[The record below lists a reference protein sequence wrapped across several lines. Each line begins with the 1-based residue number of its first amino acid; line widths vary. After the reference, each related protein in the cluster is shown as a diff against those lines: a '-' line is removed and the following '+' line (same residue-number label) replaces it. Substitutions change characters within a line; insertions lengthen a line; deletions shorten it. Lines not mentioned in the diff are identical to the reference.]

1 MAETAKRKR
10 MLLLFLVALLI
21 LVVAAA
27 IAVGVYRQKTVVI
40 ELSLYS
46 GNSWGV
52 PQNFAYAIYD
62 KAVEL
67 FEQRYAEKGYHIK
80 LRTGMMYKDYS
91 EWFAQ
96 QVLKGKEPDLFLI
109 IEEDF
114 TTFAAI
120 GLLEKLDHYIIKSDL
135 SEHDF
140 FSNALEAGQY
150 QGSQYALPIGI
161 VPSFLIYNQDLLD
174 SLGLSIDLE
183 HWTWEQFYRLCSQ
196 ITGDLDGDGELDRF
210 GVEGY
215 DWHQAFY
222 TNDSAL
228 FNEKSS
234 QAGFTAQH
242 MAEMLGFLKKMHAL
256 NQGVVVREGMF
267 EEGRVGFK
275 TFNLSEFRVY
285 GSYPYRILR
294 YDDFD
299 WKAIPFP
306 HGPHGSS
313 KSKLYTV
320 QLGMS
325 SRSKHKDVAF
335 EFLRFISSDQEFQYQ
350 IWEYSNMLPVNREA
364 FDRIYHS
371 GIMQRD
377 GMRSL
382 DREFIESV
390 IADSYIDPDFKKYPV
405 IDDYI
410 TQRIFKIIAQDEDIS
425 TGIVDLRQLINTLLV
440 ENTTVKSVNI

>member
-1 MAETAKRKR
+1 
-10 MLLLFLVALLI
+10 
-21 LVVAAA
+21 
-27 IAVGVYRQKTVVI
+27 
-40 ELSLYS
+40 
-46 GNSWGV
+46 
-52 PQNFAYAIYD
+52 
-62 KAVEL
+62 
-67 FEQRYAEKGYHIK
+67 
-80 LRTGMMYKDYS
+80 MYKDYS

-120 GLLEKLDHYIIKSDL
+120 GLLEKLDHYITKSDL

-150 QGSQYALPIGI
+150 KGSQYALPIGI

-183 HWTWEQFYRLCSQ
+183 QWTWEQFYRLCSQ

-234 QAGFTAQH
+234 QAGFSAEH
-242 MAEMLGFLKKMHAL
+242 MAGMLDFLKKMHAL

-425 TGIVDLRQLINTLLV
+425 TGIADLRQLINNLLV
-440 ENTTVKSVNI
+440 ENTTVQSVNI

>member
-1 MAETAKRKR
+1 MPRISKRIR
-10 MLLLFLVALLI
+10 LFLSILLPILI
-21 LVVAAA
+21 LIS
-27 IAVGVYRQKTVVI
+27 IALIGIIRYRQKTVII

-67 FEQRYAEKGYHIK
+67 FEEQYADKGYRVN
-80 LRTGMMYKDYS
+80 LRTGLMYKDYS
-91 EWFAQ
+91 EWFAK

-120 GLLEKLDHYIIKSDL
+120 GLLEKLDPYIKRSDL
-135 SEHDF
+135 PEEGF
-140 FSNALEAGQY
+140 FRNALEAGQY

-161 VPSFLIYNQDLLD
+161 VPSFLIYNEDLLA
-174 SLGLSIDLE
+174 SLGLEIDLD
-183 HWTWEQFYRLCSQ
+183 HWTWDQFYRLCSQ
-196 ITGDLDGDGELDRF
+196 ITGDIDGDGIIDRF

-222 TNDSAL
+222 TNDDAL
-228 FNEKSS
+228 FNERGS
-234 QAGFTAQH
+234 QAGFNPRY
-242 MAEMLGFLKKMHAL
+242 MAELIEFLKRMHAL
-256 NQGVVVREGMF
+256 NQGMVVSDGMF
-267 EEGRVGFK
+267 EMGRVGFK

-294 YDDFD
+294 YGDFD
-299 WKAIPFP
+299 WEAIPFP

-325 SRSKHKDVAF
+325 SRSRHKDVAF
-335 EFLRFISSDQEFQYQ
+335 EFLRFISSDKEFQYQ
-350 IWEYSNMLPVNREA
+350 IWEYSNMLPVSYEA
-364 FDRIYHS
+364 FDQIYHS

-377 GMRSL
+377 GMRPL
-382 DREFIESV
+382 DRNFIESV
-390 IADSYIDPDFKKYPV
+390 ITDSYIDPDFKKYPV

-410 TQRIFKIIAQDEDIS
+410 TQRIFKIIAQDEEIDAGVRDVRQRIN
-425 TGIVDLRQLINTLLV
+425 DLLQ
-440 ENTTVKSVNI
+440 ENTTVGVSR

>member
-1 MAETAKRKR
+1 MA
-10 MLLLFLVALLI
+10 I
-21 LVVAAA
+21 G
-27 IAVGVYRQKTVVI
+27 IGIYRSKTVVI

-67 FEQRYAEKGYHIK
+67 FEQQYADKGYRMK

-120 GLLEKLDHYIIKSDL
+120 GLLEKLDSYIKNSDL
-135 SEHDF
+135 LEDSF

-161 VPSFLIYNQDLLD
+161 VPSFLIYNVDLLN
-174 SLGLSIDLE
+174 SLGLEIDLDN
-183 HWTWEQFYRLCSQ
+183 WTWDQFYRLCSK
-196 ITGDLDGDGELDRF
+196 ITGDLDGDGTLDRF
-210 GVEGY
+210 AVEGY

-222 TNDSAL
+222 TNDNVL

-234 QAGFTAQH
+234 QVGFNSLYMAQ
-242 MAEMLGFLKKMHAL
+242 MIEFLKKMHSL
-256 NQGVVVREGMF
+256 NQGMVVREGMF
-267 EEGRVGFK
+267 EMGKVGFK
-275 TFNLSEFRVY
+275 TFNFSEFRVY

-325 SRSKHKDVAF
+325 SRSRHKDVAF
-335 EFLRFISSDQEFQYQ
+335 EFLRLISSDKEFQYM
-350 IWEYSNMLPVNREA
+350 IWDNSNMLPVNRDA
-364 FDRIYHS
+364 FDQIYLS

-377 GMRSL
+377 GMRQL
-382 DREFIESV
+382 DRDFIESV
-390 IADSYIDPDFKKYPV
+390 ISGSYIDPDFKKYPV

-410 TQRIFKIIAQDEDIS
+410 TQRIFKIIAQDEDIAA
-425 TGIVDLRQLINTLLV
+425 GISDLKQIINDLLQ
-440 ENTTVKSVNI
+440 ENTTLQGVNR

>member
-1 MAETAKRKR
+1 MHRKWKSKQV
-10 MLLLFLVALLI
+10 LLFFLLPLFILIAAL
-21 LVVAAA
+21 A
-27 IAVGVYRQKTVVI
+27 IGIGIYRSKTVVI

-67 FEQRYAEKGYHIK
+67 FEQQYADKGYRMK

-120 GLLEKLDHYIIKSDL
+120 GLLEKLDSYIKNSDL
-135 SEHDF
+135 LEDSF

-161 VPSFLIYNQDLLD
+161 VPSFLIYNVDLLN
-174 SLGLSIDLE
+174 SLGLEIDLDN
-183 HWTWEQFYRLCSQ
+183 WTWDQFYRLCSK
-196 ITGDLDGDGELDRF
+196 ITGDLDGDGTLDRF
-210 GVEGY
+210 AVEGY

-222 TNDSAL
+222 TNDNIL

-234 QAGFTAQH
+234 QVGFNSLYMAQ
-242 MAEMLGFLKKMHAL
+242 MIEFLKKMHSL
-256 NQGVVVREGMF
+256 NQGMVVREGMF
-267 EEGRVGFK
+267 EMGKVGFK
-275 TFNLSEFRVY
+275 TFNFSEFRVY

-325 SRSKHKDVAF
+325 SRSRHKDVAF
-335 EFLRFISSDQEFQYQ
+335 EFLRLISSDKEFQYM
-350 IWEYSNMLPVNREA
+350 IWDNSNMLPVNRDA
-364 FDRIYHS
+364 FDQIYLS

-377 GMRSL
+377 GMRQL
-382 DREFIESV
+382 DRDFIESV
-390 IADSYIDPDFKKYPV
+390 ISGSYIDPDFKKYPV

-410 TQRIFKIIAQDEDIS
+410 TQRIFKIIAQDEDIAA
-425 TGIVDLRQLINTLLV
+425 GISDLKQIINDLLQ
-440 ENTTVKSVNI
+440 ENTTLQGVNR

>member
-1 MAETAKRKR
+1 MHRKWKSKQV
-10 MLLLFLVALLI
+10 LLFFLLPLFILIAAL
-21 LVVAAA
+21 A
-27 IAVGVYRQKTVVI
+27 IGIGIYRSKTVVI

-67 FEQRYAEKGYHIK
+67 FEQQYADKGYRVK

-120 GLLEKLDHYIIKSDL
+120 GLLEKLDSYIKNSDL
-135 SEHDF
+135 LEDSF

-161 VPSFLIYNQDLLD
+161 VPSFLIYNVDLLN
-174 SLGLSIDLE
+174 SLGLEIDLDN
-183 HWTWEQFYRLCSQ
+183 WTWDQFYRLCSK
-196 ITGDLDGDGELDRF
+196 ITGDLDGDGTLDRF
-210 GVEGY
+210 AVEGY

-222 TNDSAL
+222 TNDNVL

-234 QAGFTAQH
+234 QIGFNSLYMAQ
-242 MAEMLGFLKKMHAL
+242 MIEFLKKMHSL
-256 NQGVVVREGMF
+256 NQGMVVREGMF
-267 EEGRVGFK
+267 EMGKVGFK
-275 TFNLSEFRVY
+275 TFNFSEFRVY

-325 SRSKHKDVAF
+325 SRSRHKDVAF
-335 EFLRFISSDQEFQYQ
+335 EFLRLISSDKEFQYM
-350 IWEYSNMLPVNREA
+350 IWDNSNMLPVNRDA
-364 FDRIYHS
+364 FDQIYLS

-377 GMRSL
+377 GMRQL
-382 DREFIESV
+382 DRDFIESV
-390 IADSYIDPDFKKYPV
+390 ISGSYIDPDFKKYPV

-410 TQRIFKIIAQDEDIS
+410 TQRIFKIIAQDEDIAA
-425 TGIVDLRQLINTLLV
+425 GISDLKQIINDLLQ
-440 ENTTVKSVNI
+440 ENTTLQGVNR

>member
-1 MAETAKRKR
+1 
-10 MLLLFLVALLI
+10 
-21 LVVAAA
+21 
-27 IAVGVYRQKTVVI
+27 VVI

-67 FEQRYAEKGYHIK
+67 FEQQYADKGYRMK

-120 GLLEKLDHYIIKSDL
+120 GLLEKLDSYIKNSDL
-135 SEHDF
+135 LEDSF

-161 VPSFLIYNQDLLD
+161 VPSFLIYNVDLLN
-174 SLGLSIDLE
+174 SLGLEIDLDN
-183 HWTWEQFYRLCSQ
+183 WTWDQFYRLCSK
-196 ITGDLDGDGELDRF
+196 ITGDLDGDGTLDRF
-210 GVEGY
+210 AVEGY

-222 TNDSAL
+222 TNDNVL

-234 QAGFTAQH
+234 QVGFNSLYMAQ
-242 MAEMLGFLKKMHAL
+242 MIEFLKKMHSL
-256 NQGVVVREGMF
+256 NQGMVVREGMF
-267 EEGRVGFK
+267 EMGKVGFK
-275 TFNLSEFRVY
+275 TFNFSEFRVY

-325 SRSKHKDVAF
+325 SRSRHKDVAF
-335 EFLRFISSDQEFQYQ
+335 EFLRLISSDKEFQYM
-350 IWEYSNMLPVNREA
+350 IWDNSNMLPVNRDA
-364 FDRIYHS
+364 FDQIYLS

-377 GMRSL
+377 GMRQL
-382 DREFIESV
+382 DRDFIESV
-390 IADSYIDPDFKKYPV
+390 ISGSYIDPDFKKYPV

-410 TQRIFKIIAQDEDIS
+410 TQRIFKIIAQDEDIAA
-425 TGIVDLRQLINTLLV
+425 GISDLKQIINDLLQ
-440 ENTTVKSVNI
+440 ENTTLQGVNR

>member
-1 MAETAKRKR
+1 MA
-10 MLLLFLVALLI
+10 I
-21 LVVAAA
+21 G
-27 IAVGVYRQKTVVI
+27 IGIYRSKTVVI

-67 FEQRYAEKGYHIK
+67 FEQQYADKGYRMK

-120 GLLEKLDHYIIKSDL
+120 GLLEKLDSYIKNSDL
-135 SEHDF
+135 LEDSF

-161 VPSFLIYNQDLLD
+161 VPSFLIYNVDLLN
-174 SLGLSIDLE
+174 SLGLEIDLDN
-183 HWTWEQFYRLCSQ
+183 WTWDQFYRLCSK
-196 ITGDLDGDGELDRF
+196 ITGDLDGDGTLDRF
-210 GVEGY
+210 AVEGY

-222 TNDSAL
+222 TNDNVL

-234 QAGFTAQH
+234 QVGFNSLYMAQ
-242 MAEMLGFLKKMHAL
+242 MIEFLKKMHSL
-256 NQGVVVREGMF
+256 NQGMVVREGMF
-267 EEGRVGFK
+267 EMGKVGFK
-275 TFNLSEFRVY
+275 TFNFSEFRVY

-325 SRSKHKDVAF
+325 SRSRHKDVAF
-335 EFLRFISSDQEFQYQ
+335 EFLRLISSDKEFQYM
-350 IWEYSNMLPVNREA
+350 IWDNSNMLPVNRDA
-364 FDRIYHS
+364 FDQIYLS

-377 GMRSL
+377 GMRQL
-382 DREFIESV
+382 DRDFIESV
-390 IADSYIDPDFKKYPV
+390 ISGSYIDPDFKKYPV

-410 TQRIFKIIAQDEDIS
+410 TQRIFKIIAQDEDIAA
-425 TGIVDLRQLINTLLV
+425 GISDLKQIINDLLQ
-440 ENTTVKSVNI
+440 ENTTLQGLNR

>member
-1 MAETAKRKR
+1 
-10 MLLLFLVALLI
+10 
-21 LVVAAA
+21 
-27 IAVGVYRQKTVVI
+27 
-40 ELSLYS
+40 
-46 GNSWGV
+46 
-52 PQNFAYAIYD
+52 
-62 KAVEL
+62 
-67 FEQRYAEKGYHIK
+67 
-80 LRTGMMYKDYS
+80 
-91 EWFAQ
+91 
-96 QVLKGKEPDLFLI
+96 
-109 IEEDF
+109 
-114 TTFAAI
+114 
-120 GLLEKLDHYIIKSDL
+120 
-135 SEHDF
+135 
-140 FSNALEAGQY
+140 
-150 QGSQYALPIGI
+150 
-161 VPSFLIYNQDLLD
+161 
-174 SLGLSIDLE
+174 
-183 HWTWEQFYRLCSQ
+183 
-196 ITGDLDGDGELDRF
+196 
-210 GVEGY
+210 
-215 DWHQAFY
+215 
-222 TNDSAL
+222 
-228 FNEKSS
+228 
-234 QAGFTAQH
+234 
-242 MAEMLGFLKKMHAL
+242 
-256 NQGVVVREGMF
+256 
-267 EEGRVGFK
+267 
-275 TFNLSEFRVY
+275 
-285 GSYPYRILR
+285 
-294 YDDFD
+294 
-299 WKAIPFP
+299 P

>member
-1 MAETAKRKR
+1 MHRKWKSKQV
-10 MLLLFLVALLI
+10 LLFFLLPLFILIAAL
-21 LVVAAA
+21 A
-27 IAVGVYRQKTVVI
+27 IGIGIYRSKTVVI

-67 FEQRYAEKGYHIK
+67 FEQQYADKGYRMK

-120 GLLEKLDHYIIKSDL
+120 GLLEKLDSYIKNSDL
-135 SEHDF
+135 LEDSF

-161 VPSFLIYNQDLLD
+161 VPSFLIYNVDLLN
-174 SLGLSIDLE
+174 SLGLEIDLDN
-183 HWTWEQFYRLCSQ
+183 WTWDQFYRLCSK
-196 ITGDLDGDGELDRF
+196 ITGDLDGDGTLDRF
-210 GVEGY
+210 AVEGY

-222 TNDSAL
+222 TNDNVL

-234 QAGFTAQH
+234 QVGFNSLYMAQ
-242 MAEMLGFLKKMHAL
+242 MIEFLKKMHSL
-256 NQGVVVREGMF
+256 NQGMVVREGMF
-267 EEGRVGFK
+267 EMGKVGFK
-275 TFNLSEFRVY
+275 TFNFSEFRVY

-325 SRSKHKDVAF
+325 SRSRHKDVAF
-335 EFLRFISSDQEFQYQ
+335 EFLRLISSDKEFQYM
-350 IWEYSNMLPVNREA
+350 IWDNSNMLPVNRDA
-364 FDRIYHS
+364 FDQIYLS

-377 GMRSL
+377 GMRQL
-382 DREFIESV
+382 DRDFIESV
-390 IADSYIDPDFKKYPV
+390 ISGSYIDPDFKKYPV

-410 TQRIFKIIAQDEDIS
+410 TQRIFKIIAQDEDIAA
-425 TGIVDLRQLINTLLV
+425 GISDLKQIINDLLQ
-440 ENTTVKSVNI
+440 ENTTLQGVNR

>member
-1 MAETAKRKR
+1 MPESTPNKH
-10 MLLLFLVALLI
+10 LLLFFLLPLLI
-21 LVVAAA
+21 LLTSLA
-27 IAVGVYRQKTVVI
+27 IGIGVYRQKTVVI

-67 FEQRYAEKGYHIK
+67 FEQQYADKGYRVN

-120 GLLEKLDHYIIKSDL
+120 GLLEELDPYIKKSDL
-135 SEHDF
+135 SKDAF

-161 VPSFLIYNQDLLD
+161 VPSFLIYNIDLLD
-174 SLGLSIDLE
+174 SLNLDINLQN
-183 HWTWEQFYRLCSQ
+183 WTWDQFYHLCSQ
-196 ITGDLDGDGELDRF
+196 ITSDLNGDSILDRF

-222 TNDSAL
+222 TNDNVL

-234 QAGFTAQH
+234 QAGFNPQF
-242 MAEMLGFLKKMHAL
+242 MAEMIDFLKKMHAL
-256 NQGVVVREGMF
+256 NQGMVIREGMF
-267 EEGRVGFK
+267 EMGRVGFK

-294 YDDFD
+294 YGDFD

-306 HGPHGSS
+306 HGPNGSS

-325 SRSKHKDVAF
+325 SRSRHKDVAF
-335 EFLRFISSDQEFQYQ
+335 EFLRFISSDEEFQYQ

-377 GMRSL
+377 GMRPL
-382 DREFIESV
+382 DRDFIESV

-410 TQRIFKIIAQDEDIS
+410 TQRIFKIIAQDEDIHA
-425 TGIVDLRQLINTLLV
+425 GIGDLRQLINDLLQ
-440 ENTTVKSVNI
+440 ENTTVQSVSR

>member
-1 MAETAKRKR
+1 MHRKWKSKQV
-10 MLLLFLVALLI
+10 LLFFLLPLFILIAAL
-21 LVVAAA
+21 A
-27 IAVGVYRQKTVVI
+27 IGIGIYRSKTVVI

-67 FEQRYAEKGYHIK
+67 FEQQYADKGYRMK

-120 GLLEKLDHYIIKSDL
+120 GLLEKLDSYIKNSDL
-135 SEHDF
+135 LEDSF

-161 VPSFLIYNQDLLD
+161 VPSFLIYNVDLLN
-174 SLGLSIDLE
+174 SLGLEIDLDN
-183 HWTWEQFYRLCSQ
+183 WTWDQFYRLCSK
-196 ITGDLDGDGELDRF
+196 ITGDLDSDGTLDRF
-210 GVEGY
+210 AVEGY

-222 TNDSAL
+222 TNDNVL

-234 QAGFTAQH
+234 QVGFNSLYMAQ
-242 MAEMLGFLKKMHAL
+242 MIEFLKKMHSL
-256 NQGVVVREGMF
+256 NQGMVVREGMF
-267 EEGRVGFK
+267 EMGKVGFK
-275 TFNLSEFRVY
+275 TFNFSEFRVY

-325 SRSKHKDVAF
+325 SRSRHKDVAF
-335 EFLRFISSDQEFQYQ
+335 EFLRLISSDKEFQYM
-350 IWEYSNMLPVNREA
+350 IWDNSNMLPVNRDA
-364 FDRIYHS
+364 FDQIYLS

-377 GMRSL
+377 GMRQL
-382 DREFIESV
+382 DRDFIESV
-390 IADSYIDPDFKKYPV
+390 ISGSYIDPDFKKYPV

-410 TQRIFKIIAQDEDIS
+410 TQRIFKIIAQDEDIAA
-425 TGIVDLRQLINTLLV
+425 GISDLKQIINDLLQ
-440 ENTTVKSVNI
+440 ENTTLQGLNR